1 MPGLTVRGAWAA
13 PNDRGAA
20 VEIFLRDDSCYK
32 RMADFQ
38 RREVFVMKS
47 DRGS

>member
-1 MPGLTVRGAWAA
+1 MAA
-13 PNDRGAA
+13 LNDRGAA
-20 VEIFLRDDSCYK
+20 TDKRNETFLKADSCYK
-32 RMADFQ
+32 RIADFQ